1 MLQQFESKGKPFS
14 EKMAKNE
21 RGDRSNNH
29 VHGLLGGRGGRGK
42 RAYVTHLR

>member
-29 VHGLLGGRGGRGK
+29 VHGLLGGGGGGVGERE
-42 RAYVTHLR
+42 LMSLI